1 MVFWRSN
8 FGPANVCTFPFHVQ
22 LTYTRLT
29 MAAQRAG
36 LLETVLCRLCLPDN
50 EAIAT
55 AEKELEEVCPYL
67 LLPLVCTSLFT
78 MRDGEVTRPLRVAGC
93 GLRVPGRQHG
103 GGSAPAAGRNQRAFT
118 R

>member
-1 MVFWRSN
+1 MVFLRSN
-8 FGPANVCTFPFHVQ
+8 FGPANVCTFHVQ

-78 MRDGEVTRPLRVAGC
+78 MRDGEVTRPERVAGSGATAWRWFC
-93 GLRVPGRQHG
+93 SSSGT
-103 GGSAPAAGRNQRAFT
+103 NQRAFT